1 MLPPIYNQF
10 MERLLDESLGK
21 HKLLRKKESTFL
33 VARQDRLD
41 NYHMM
46 DSIENRKT
54 TVEWLWS
61 LFSVMKCVAV
71 TEAHKDDF
79 NNVKL
84 YAEYSHDAVA
94 GLNPITLAEHEA
106 NVKLTLQ
113 SWENLQRPIKLAKGR
128 AREG

>member
-1 MLPPIYNQF
+1 
-10 MERLLDESLGK
+10 
-21 HKLLRKKESTFL
+21 
-33 VARQDRLD
+33 
-41 NYHMM
+41 MM

-61 LFSVMKCVAV
+61 LFNVMKCVAV
-71 TEAHKDDF
+71 AEAHKEDF

-94 GLNPITLAEHEA
+94 GLNPCTLAEHEA

-113 SWENLQRPIKLAKGR
+113 SWESLQRPIKLASPSQWTKRGIPLVISR
-128 AREG
+128 LPPRIYPQEALRPKERTFWLFWCS